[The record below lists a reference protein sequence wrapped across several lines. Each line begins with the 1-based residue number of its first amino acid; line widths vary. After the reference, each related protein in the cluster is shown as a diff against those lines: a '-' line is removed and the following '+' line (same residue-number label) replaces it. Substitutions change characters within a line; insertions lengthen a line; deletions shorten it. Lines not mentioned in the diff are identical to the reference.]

1 MRNFQRDPKTTNHP
15 NRVRNRPTSCPKR
28 SPRSETTTP
37 PWPRG
42 ATNVPTSNPI
52 ARQGA
57 PQSQTQRRQ
66 RTPHNPCTA
75 AADEISDPHL
85 AKGDSDP
92 FLPWVPE
99 QGARTGRSEER
110 RVGKECRAGGRS
122 AERAEKSVQHG
133 CGGAV

>member
-1 MRNFQRDPKTTNHP
+1 
-15 NRVRNRPTSCPKR
+15 TSCPKR

-92 FLPWVPE
+92 FLTWVPE
-99 QGARTGRSEER
+99 QGARTGYTSTAQTARSPLSLNPTPPT
-110 RVGKECRAGGRS
+110 RVPP
-122 AERAEKSVQHG
+122 
-133 CGGAV
+133 